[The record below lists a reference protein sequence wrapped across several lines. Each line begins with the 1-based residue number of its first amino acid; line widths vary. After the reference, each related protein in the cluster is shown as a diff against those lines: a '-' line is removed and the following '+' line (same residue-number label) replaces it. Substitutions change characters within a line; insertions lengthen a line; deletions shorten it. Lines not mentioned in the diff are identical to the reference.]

1 MHISGHIALAHAH
14 LELHAELHVFGEGRD
29 VQFRVQDFH
38 IGVGH
43 DIRGCHRAF
52 LRHGKRQMLGLV
64 SRHTQANLFDIQDNI
79 RNIFQH
85 SGDGGK
91 LMLHAGDL
99 HSHEGCALKGRKQY
113 PTQGIADGDPIPAFE
128 RFVGELP
135 VHGIVGIAVAH
146 NLFRP
151 NEFGPVA

>member
-1 MHISGHIALAHAH
+1 
-14 LELHAELHVFGEGRD
+14 
-29 VQFRVQDFH
+29 
-38 IGVGH
+38 
-43 DIRGCHRAF
+43 
-52 LRHGKRQMLGLV
+52 
-64 SRHTQANLFDIQDNI
+64 
-79 RNIFQH
+79 
-85 SGDGGK
+85 
-91 LMLHAGDL
+91 MLHAGDL

-151 NEFGPVA
+151 NEFAQLRELISLLPCLKSM